1 MVAGMP
7 RRPMPHP
14 ALIGC
19 AFTAEQ
25 AASFGV
31 TPGQLRGPA
40 YRRVLRR
47 AYTTADT
54 PDSTELR
61 AMAVR
66 AVLPPRAVVWTATAA
81 WLWGVDVRRAG
92 DLDLDVSFPES
103 SRLRRQPGL
112 RIALL
117 TLDNDDVCVASGL
130 RVTTPTRTAFDC
142 LRYLPRPAGVAVAD
156 HLINSGHCTLE
167 ALTSYIA
174 ARRAMR
180 NIRAARRELEHVEP
194 LAQSV
199 QETRTRL
206 LLVDGGLPRPVA
218 QHRVDFPEGDR
229 AYLDLAYPEL
239 KIGIEYDGEIWHKEQ
254 RAKDEHRRR
263 RLERLGWTII
273 VLHADDLFR
282 TPEQTVADIR
292 RALRYRSQTRG

>member
-1 MVAGMP
+1 MP
-7 RRPMPHP
+7 RRPTPHP
-14 ALIGC
+14 ALIGG
-19 AFTAEQ
+19 AFTADQ

-47 AYTTADT
+47 AYTTVDT
-54 PDSTELR
+54 PDSPELR

-66 AVLPPRAVVWTATAA
+66 AVLPPRAVVWKAAAA

-103 SRLRRQPGL
+103 SRLRPQQGL
-112 RIALL
+112 RVALL
-117 TLDNDDVCVASGL
+117 TLDDDDVCTTQGIRL
-130 RVTTPTRTAFDC
+130 TTPTRTAFDC
-142 LRYLPRPAGVAVAD
+142 LRYVRRPEGVIVAD
-156 HLINSGHCTLE
+156 RLINTGQCSLE
-167 ALTSYIA
+167 ELTTYVA

-180 NIRAARRELEHVEP
+180 NIRVARRELEHVEP

-239 KIGIEYDGEIWHKEQ
+239 KIGIEYDGEEWHREQ
-254 RAKDEHRRR
+254 RAADERRRR
-263 RLERLGWTII
+263 RLERQGWLII

-282 TPEQTVADIR
+282 TPEQTLTEVR
-292 RALRYRSQTRG
+292 RALRYRSPTRG

>member
-1 MVAGMP
+1 MP
-7 RRPMPHP
+7 RRATPHP
-14 ALIGC
+14 ALVGS

-54 PDSTELR
+54 PDSPELR
-61 AMAVR
+61 ALAVR
-66 AVLPPRAVVWTATAA
+66 AILPPRAVVWKAGAA
-81 WLWGVDVRRAG
+81 WLWGANIRRAG

-103 SRLRRQPGL
+103 SRLRPQTGL
-112 RIALL
+112 RVALL
-117 TLDNDDVCVASGL
+117 TLDAEDVCTTQGI

-142 LRYLPRPAGVAVAD
+142 LRYARRPDGVIVAD
-156 HLINSGHCTLE
+156 HLISTGRCSAEEL
-167 ALTSYIA
+167 AAYVA

-180 NIRAARRELEHVEP
+180 NIRVARRELEHVEP

-206 LLVDGGLPRPVA
+206 LLVDHGLPRPVA
-218 QHRVDFPEGDR
+218 QHRVDFPEGDA

-239 KIGIEYDGEIWHKEQ
+239 KIGIEYDGEEWHKDQ
-254 RAKDEHRRR
+254 RAKDERRRR
-263 RLERLGWTII
+263 RLERLGWLII
-273 VLHADDLFR
+273 VLHANDLFR

>member
-1 MVAGMP
+1 MP
-7 RRPMPHP
+7 RRPTPHP
-14 ALIGC
+14 ALVGG
-19 AFTAEQ
+19 AFTVEH

-31 TPGQLRGPA
+31 TRGQLRGPA

-54 PDSTELR
+54 PDSAELR

-66 AVLPPRAVVWTATAA
+66 AVLPPRAVVWEAGAA
-81 WLWGVDVRRAG
+81 WLWGVNIRRPG

-103 SRLRRQPGL
+103 SRLRPQAGL
-112 RIALL
+112 RVALL
-117 TLDNDDVCVASGL
+117 TLGEEDVCTTQGI

-142 LRYLPRPAGVAVAD
+142 LRYARRPDGVIVAD
-156 HLINSGHCTLE
+156 HLTSTRQCTLDE
-167 ALTSYIA
+167 LTRYVA

-180 NIRAARRELEHVEP
+180 NIRVARRELEHIEP

-218 QHRVDFPEGDR
+218 QHRVDFPEGDA

-239 KIGIEYDGEIWHKEQ
+239 KIGVEYDGEEWHKER
-254 RAKDEHRRR
+254 RAEDERRRR

-273 VLHADDLFR
+273 VLHAHDLFR
-282 TPEQTVADIR
+282 TPQQTVEDIR
-292 RALRYRSQTRG
+292 RALRNRSQTPG

>member
-1 MVAGMP
+1 MP
-7 RRPMPHP
+7 RRATPHP
-14 ALIGC
+14 ALVGN

-31 TPGQLRGPA
+31 TVGQLRGPA

-47 AYTTADT
+47 AYTTVDT
-54 PDSTELR
+54 PDSAELC

-66 AVLPPRAVVWTATAA
+66 AVLPPRAIVWKTAAA
-81 WLWGVDVRRAG
+81 WLWGADIRRAG

-103 SRLRRQPGL
+103 SRLRPQPGL
-112 RIALL
+112 RVALL
-117 TLDNDDVCVASGL
+117 TVDEEDVCTTQGI

-142 LRYLPRPAGVAVAD
+142 LRYARRPDGVIVAD
-156 HLINSGHCTLE
+156 HLINTRQCTLE
-167 ALTSYIA
+167 DLGSYVA
-174 ARRAMR
+174 ARKAMR
-180 NIRAARRELEHVEP
+180 NIRVARRELAHVEP

-218 QHRVDFPEGDR
+218 QHRVDFPEGDS

-239 KIGIEYDGEIWHKEQ
+239 KIGIEYDGEEWHKER
-254 RAKDEHRRR
+254 RAEDERRRR

-273 VLHADDLFR
+273 VLHAQDLFR
-282 TPEQTVADIR
+282 TPDQTLADIR